1 MFLRPGPALSVPAIW
16 QVANAGGDDIHAHAS
31 RGGGGGK
38 HGTGWGGEIK
48 ELHAAVP
55 MRARREAAG
64 TWATPS
70 SQPRITSCLPI
81 TNLKGLFLSREESNF
96 FPSSSIPGERKEGGK
111 GGGEG

>member
-1 MFLRPGPALSVPAIW
+1 MIFTPTPP
-16 QVANAGGDDIHAHAS
+16 VAEGAES
-31 RGGGGGK
+31 TERG
-38 HGTGWGGEIK
+38 GGEIK